1 MGVLQIN
8 TEKMGEFLQ
17 KRYIVRS
24 KMIIDRSPVPVR
36 DADNCAIWRGVVSYR
51 IGGAMYAALC
61 SCWIWCVVLCA
72 KQKKLRLVLNFFLGI
87 SDI

>member
-36 DADNCAIWRGVVSYR
+36 DADNCAIWRYQPVPALSWPVVSAVLVEWR
-51 IGGAMYAALC
+51 
-61 SCWIWCVVLCA
+61 VLCYVPAGFGMQLFRA
-72 KQKKLRLVLNFFLGI
+72 K
-87 SDI
+87 

>member
-36 DADNCAIWRGVVSYR
+36 DADNCAIWRYQPVP
-51 IGGAMYAALC
+51 AL
-61 SCWIWCVVLCA
+61 S
-72 KQKKLRLVLNFFLGI
+72 
-87 SDI
+87 

>member
-17 KRYIVRS
+17 KRYIVRL

-36 DADNCAIWRGVVSYR
+36 DADNCAIRRYQPVPVSYLTALVER
-51 IGGAMYAALC
+51 CMLRYA
-61 SCWIWCVVLCA
+61 
-72 KQKKLRLVLNFFLGI
+72 LVGFGV
-87 SDI
+87 

>member
-1 MGVLQIN
+1 MGILQIN

-36 DADNCAIWRGVVSYR
+36 DADNCAIWRYQPVPIMVITPQEQTNSF
-51 IGGAMYAALC
+51 LN
-61 SCWIWCVVLCA
+61 VLS
-72 KQKKLRLVLNFFLGI
+72 Q
-87 SDI
+87 